1 MPFGATPV
9 WPWIWSKKPTPEIV
23 AVPLSFLN
31 DLDGAPH
38 AAISAVRA
46 RFIFVLAIGVA
57 PAVHDLAGSSAI
69 IVAPVLLGS
78 AITRWM
84 SLSSSSFIS
93 TSFAW
98 TRNVVCST
106 PRPRRRPRSAGT
118 LVRRSERIV
127 VAFGLRLS
135 VRPAGSASVFTD
147 QRSMPQP
154 TCFELGAVVFA
165 GASPTHAKG
174 TIVRPRR
181 AIASPVRLEIRT

>member
-46 RFIFVLAIGVA
+46 RFIFILALGVA
-57 PAVHDLAGSSAI
+57 RAVHELAGNSAI

-84 SLSSSSFIS
+84 SLSSSSFIT
-93 TSFAW
+93 TSFAR
-98 TRNVVCST
+98 TRNVVRST
-106 PRPRRRPRSAGT
+106 PRPRRRPT
-118 LVRRSERIV
+118 
-127 VAFGLRLS
+127 
-135 VRPAGSASVFTD
+135 
-147 QRSMPQP
+147 
-154 TCFELGAVVFA
+154 
-165 GASPTHAKG
+165 
-174 TIVRPRR
+174 
-181 AIASPVRLEIRT
+181 